1 MSNEIISSE
10 QAEWEY
16 SKLVTF
22 DVLGKDGHSYKSA
35 FVNYTDDPKWQT
47 LPNDEDA
54 LDGLA
59 KQGWQLITVASSNHL
74 DGTLQTTFYLRRSIG
89 DAK

>member
-1 MSNEIISSE
+1 MNNKLISCE

-22 DVLGKDGHSYKSA
+22 EVIGKGDRLYKSA
-35 FVNYTDDPKWQT
+35 FVNYMDDPKWQT

-59 KQGWQLITVASSNHL
+59 KQGWQVVTSTSSNHL
-74 DGTLQTTFYLRRSIG
+74 DGTLQHTFYLRRSIG
-89 DAK
+89 DSK